1 MAIPPVVIGRLGM
14 ANGRR
19 GEHAY
24 RTCVRLFRTEHMF
37 WSRQGVDIIV

>member
-1 MAIPPVVIGRLGM
+1 MAIPPIDIGQLVVT
-14 ANGRR
+14 NGRR

-37 WSRQGVDIIV
+37 